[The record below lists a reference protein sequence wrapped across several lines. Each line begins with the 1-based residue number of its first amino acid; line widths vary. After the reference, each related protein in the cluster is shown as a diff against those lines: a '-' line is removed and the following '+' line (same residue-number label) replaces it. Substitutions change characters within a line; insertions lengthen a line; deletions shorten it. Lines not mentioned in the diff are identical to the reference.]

1 MSSPTHVAATLML
14 PLTRYVFTIELEKPA
29 ARHLSSLRLSCGSRE
44 DMDQW
49 ISAIRAAAN
58 SKRRKNITQ
67 EKKPAVSRSLLK
79 MVHSRARDSPLSSDQ
94 SEPQS
99 FGGLVN
105 LLAVIA
111 IVTNARAL
119 INDWHLM
126 PIMIYFFR

>member
-1 MSSPTHVAATLML
+1 M
-14 PLTRYVFTIELEKPA
+14 
-29 ARHLSSLRLSCGSRE
+29 SSLRLSCGSRE
-44 DMDQW
+44 DMNLW
-49 ISAIRAAAN
+49 ISAIRAASN
-58 SKRRKNITQ
+58 GSKRRRTTAQ
-67 EKKPAVSRSLLK
+67 EEKPKPVSRSLLK

-126 PIMIYFFR
+126 PIMIYFFRFE